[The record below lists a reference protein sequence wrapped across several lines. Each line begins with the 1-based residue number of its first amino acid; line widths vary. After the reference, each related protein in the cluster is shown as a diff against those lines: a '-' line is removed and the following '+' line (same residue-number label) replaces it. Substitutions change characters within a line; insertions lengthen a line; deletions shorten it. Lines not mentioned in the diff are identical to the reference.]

1 MMPTGFMAHARA
13 PLPVG
18 APAPRARPPFR
29 ALAAVQ
35 AALDA
40 HGGLEPLQAA
50 GGVAV
55 VAEGTFDLTVR
66 LQGRSPDEP
75 EPTPALVIGMGLAAE
90 AFWGGFSIARLI
102 PLLAAATP

>member
-1 MMPTGFMAHARA
+1 MRPGPSPFEASLA
-13 PLPVG
+13 PLRILHRRVDE
-18 APAPRARPPFR
+18 RHD
-29 ALAAVQ
+29 